1 MKDRISKTFDQR
13 QKTLVEDIFENTMN
27 IVKKNA
33 KDIYEKSR
41 MIDQEEDFK
50 HLEKQLQKAQ

>member
-41 MIDQEEDFK
+41 MID
-50 HLEKQLQKAQ
+50 